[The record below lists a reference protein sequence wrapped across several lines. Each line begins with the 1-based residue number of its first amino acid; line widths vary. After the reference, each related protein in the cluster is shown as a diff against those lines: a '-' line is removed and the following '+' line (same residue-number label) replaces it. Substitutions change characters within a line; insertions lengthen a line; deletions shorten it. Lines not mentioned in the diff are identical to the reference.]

1 MVKSRWRSE
10 PNTATCVDEYQFS
23 PTSQRWL
30 FFQTLIP
37 NRKRREGSSIIC
49 HVPKSFPTPPWDPTR
64 SFVPLPNLNSVGV
77 FLIARH
83 KNGSGSFA
91 QICKLEPEKQMPTRC
106 VGGNSL
112 NCCKTS
118 LDSHFDRFQ
127 FLQNALFQLSWDCR
141 HLRNSGAHP
150 LFWQLH
156 RQVEK

>member
-1 MVKSRWRSE
+1 M
-10 PNTATCVDEYQFS
+10 T
-23 PTSQRWL
+23 

-49 HVPKSFPTPPWDPTR
+49 HVPKSFPTPWDPTR
-64 SFVPLPNLNSVGV
+64 SFVPLPNSNSVAV

-91 QICKLEPEKQMPTRC
+91 QICKLEPEKQMPPRF
-106 VGGNSL
+106 VGGNSW

-141 HLRNSGAHP
+141 HLRNSRSHP
-150 LFWQLH
+150 LLWQLG
-156 RQVEK
+156 RLKNNSITRKCSQFRVNLLISFY